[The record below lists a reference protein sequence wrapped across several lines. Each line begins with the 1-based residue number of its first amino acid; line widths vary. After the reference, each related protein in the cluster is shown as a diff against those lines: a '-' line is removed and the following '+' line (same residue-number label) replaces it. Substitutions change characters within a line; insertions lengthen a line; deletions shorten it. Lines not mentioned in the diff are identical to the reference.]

1 MHDYF
6 LHNLFR
12 SVRLTDL
19 DDSTDAWDPNMEP
32 TSSRASEEPPTA
44 LDNASEKALSKLG
57 LEERW
62 KHRSRQIIL

>member
-1 MHDYF
+1 M
-6 LHNLFR
+6 
-12 SVRLTDL
+12 
-19 DDSTDAWDPNMEP
+19 DDSTDAWDPNVDP
-32 TSSRASEEPPTA
+32 SSSRASEEQPATTA

>member
-1 MHDYF
+1 M
-6 LHNLFR
+6 
-12 SVRLTDL
+12 